1 MHLRLILSRGF
12 RGVCC
17 QAAKARCFF
26 FLFDDDDNFFLS
38 FAFRCTAGVTH
49 SLTSLILLRTLH
61 NGAPPSSH
69 FLPTAV
75 GSWRGPSLKYLR
87 FARKIDWNNFSHT
100 DSFGSVP
107 LRFAFLQKIYDA
119 LSRWNKLSLL
129 FFSDDEFSWEFFLTH
144 FVPLDFRTTHLIF
157 LFDFFLFPF
166 LSDITFETLIGE
178 NPPPGHLRTFSGE
191 FR

>member
-1 MHLRLILSRGF
+1 MCKCEDSGFFRFFPLLFCLDVMSCWLSSSFFFVCPSSWWMLLKMALRKAQAKGWWWRWRQKAGGLKSCWREERGRGTLCLILSRGF

-38 FAFRCTAGVTH
+38 FGFRCTAGVTH

-75 GSWRGPSLKYLR
+75 GS
-87 FARKIDWNNFSHT
+87 
-100 DSFGSVP
+100 
-107 LRFAFLQKIYDA
+107 
-119 LSRWNKLSLL
+119 
-129 FFSDDEFSWEFFLTH
+129 
-144 FVPLDFRTTHLIF
+144 
-157 LFDFFLFPF
+157 
-166 LSDITFETLIGE
+166 
-178 NPPPGHLRTFSGE
+178 
-191 FR
+191 